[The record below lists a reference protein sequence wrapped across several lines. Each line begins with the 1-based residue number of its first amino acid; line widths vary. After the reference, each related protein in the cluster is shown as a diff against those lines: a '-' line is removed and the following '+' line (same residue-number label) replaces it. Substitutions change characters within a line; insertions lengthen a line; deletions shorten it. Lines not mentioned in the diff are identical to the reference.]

1 MNKKFIFVLLVFFPA
16 FISFAQ
22 GGNEAI
28 DSFGKAKKIL
38 RKIHLNNQI
47 TFYCH
52 FKYQKNI
59 PDWETCGFSFRKDKK
74 RASRIEWEHVLPASY
89 FWS

>member
-28 DSFGKAKKIL
+28 ESFSKAKKIL
-38 RKIHLNNQI
+38 RKFILIIQLHFIVAVNIRKIFLIGNPVGFHSEKIKNEHL
-47 TFYCH
+47 
-52 FKYQKNI
+52 
-59 PDWETCGFSFRKDKK
+59 G
-74 RASRIEWEHVLPASY
+74 
-89 FWS
+89 

>member
-22 GGNEAI
+22 GGNEDI

-38 RKIHLNNQI
+38 RNYLNI
-47 TFYCH
+47 W
-52 FKYQKNI
+52 NI
-59 PDWETCGFSFRKDKK
+59 K
-74 RASRIEWEHVLPASY
+74 L
-89 FWS
+89 